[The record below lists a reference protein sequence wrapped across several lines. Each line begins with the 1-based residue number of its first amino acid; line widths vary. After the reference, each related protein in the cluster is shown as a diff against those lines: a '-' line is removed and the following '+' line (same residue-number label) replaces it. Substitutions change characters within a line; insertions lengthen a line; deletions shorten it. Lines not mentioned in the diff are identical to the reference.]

1 VEDFGVPEILEGMS
15 SGCWY
20 QEQWGTQ
27 SGKRLCVIRR
37 VLTTGQERRN
47 KPESSAAKLYCLHLQ
62 EPECKQQES
71 KKQEREKTKPRPF
84 LRRILLRLGR
94 VTP

>member
-1 VEDFGVPEILEGMS
+1 MV
-15 SGCWY
+15 
-20 QEQWGTQ
+20 
-27 SGKRLCVIRR
+27 VIRR

-62 EPECKQQES
+62 EPECKKQES
-71 KKQEREKTKPRPF
+71 KKQEREKTKLRPF

>member
-1 VEDFGVPEILEGMS
+1 MGMVKDES
-15 SGCWY
+15 IKKSLPNHHIAPICY
-20 QEQWGTQ
+20 
-27 SGKRLCVIRR
+27 VNNR

-62 EPECKQQES
+62 EPECK
-71 KKQEREKTKPRPF
+71 KQEREKTKPRPYF
-84 LRRILLRLGR
+84 RRVIPRLGR